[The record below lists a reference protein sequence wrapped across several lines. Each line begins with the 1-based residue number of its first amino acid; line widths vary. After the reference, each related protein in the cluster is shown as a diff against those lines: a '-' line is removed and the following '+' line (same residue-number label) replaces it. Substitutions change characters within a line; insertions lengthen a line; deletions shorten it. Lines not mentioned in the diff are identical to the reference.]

1 MEKEK
6 IKAMVTKT
14 VMWSVK
20 NHWLMLVLILGLQY
34 ISGDAIG
41 GDKKWLEITGYQNWR
56 IIHEINSKL
65 ILIVTGLLALEKGY
79 LFLLRSRKI

>member
-34 ISGDAIG
+34 ISGEAIG
-41 GDKKWLEITGYQNWR
+41 GDRKWLEITGYQNWR
-56 IIHEINSKL
+56 MIHELNSKL

>member
-1 MEKEK
+1 MEKVK

-34 ISGDAIG
+34 ISGEAIG

-56 IIHEINSKL
+56 MIHELNSKL

>member
-34 ISGDAIG
+34 ISGEAIG
-41 GDKKWLEITGYQNWR
+41 RDKKWLEITGYQNWR
-56 IIHEINSKL
+56 MIHELNSKL

>member
-6 IKAMVTKT
+6 IKAMVTKM

-34 ISGDAIG
+34 ISGEAIG

-56 IIHEINSKL
+56 MIHELNSKL

-79 LFLLRSRKI
+79 LFLLRSRKV

>member
-6 IKAMVTKT
+6 IKAMVTKM

-34 ISGDAIG
+34 ISGEAIG

-56 IIHEINSKL
+56 MIHELNSKL
-65 ILIVTGLLALEKGY
+65 ILVVTGLLALEKGY
-79 LFLLRSRKI
+79 LFLLRSRKV

>member
-1 MEKEK
+1 MEKSNL
-6 IKAMVTKT
+6 KAIVTKI

-34 ISGDAIG
+34 ISGEAIG
-41 GDKKWLEITGYQNWR
+41 GDRKWLEITGYQNWR
-56 IIHEINSKL
+56 MIHELNSKL

-79 LFLLRSRKI
+79 LYLLRRRKI

>member
-1 MEKEK
+1 MEREK
-6 IKAMVTKT
+6 IKAMITKM

-34 ISGDAIG
+34 ISGEAIG

-56 IIHEINSKL
+56 MIHELNSKL

>member
-1 MEKEK
+1 MEKVK
-6 IKAMVTKT
+6 IKAMVTKM

-34 ISGDAIG
+34 ISGEAIG
-41 GDKKWLEITGYQNWR
+41 GDRKWLEITGYQNWR
-56 IIHEINSKL
+56 MIHELNSKL

>member
-6 IKAMVTKT
+6 IKTMVTKT

-34 ISGDAIG
+34 ISGEAIG

-56 IIHEINSKL
+56 MIHELNSKL
-65 ILIVTGLLALEKGY
+65 ILVVTGLLALEKGY

>member
-1 MEKEK
+1 
-6 IKAMVTKT
+6 
-14 VMWSVK
+14 MWSVK

-34 ISGDAIG
+34 ISGEAIG

-56 IIHEINSKL
+56 MIHELNSKL

>member
-6 IKAMVTKT
+6 IKAMVTKM

-34 ISGDAIG
+34 ISGEAIG

-56 IIHEINSKL
+56 MIHELNSKL

-79 LFLLRSRKI
+79 LSLLRSRKV

>member
-34 ISGDAIG
+34 ISGEAIG

-56 IIHEINSKL
+56 MIHELNSKL
-65 ILIVTGLLALEKGY
+65 ILVVTGLLALEKGY

>member
-1 MEKEK
+1 
-6 IKAMVTKT
+6 MVTKT

-34 ISGDAIG
+34 ISGEAIG

-56 IIHEINSKL
+56 MIHELNSKL

>member
-1 MEKEK
+1 MEKVK
-6 IKAMVTKT
+6 IKAMVTKM

-34 ISGDAIG
+34 ISGEAIG

-56 IIHEINSKL
+56 MIHELNSKL

>member
-6 IKAMVTKT
+6 IKATVTKT

-34 ISGDAIG
+34 ISGEAIG

-56 IIHEINSKL
+56 MIHELNSKL

>member
-34 ISGDAIG
+34 ISGEAIG
-41 GDKKWLEITGYQNWR
+41 GDKKWLEIIGYQNWR
-56 IIHEINSKL
+56 MIHELNSKL
-65 ILIVTGLLALEKGY
+65 ILVVTGLLALEKGY
-79 LFLLRSRKI
+79 LFLLRSRKV

>member
-6 IKAMVTKT
+6 IKATVTKT

-34 ISGDAIG
+34 ISGEAIG

-56 IIHEINSKL
+56 MIHELNSKL
-65 ILIVTGLLALEKGY
+65 ILVVTGLLALEKGY

>member
-6 IKAMVTKT
+6 IKTMVTKM
-14 VMWSVK
+14 VMLSVK

-34 ISGDAIG
+34 ISGEAIG
-41 GDKKWLEITGYQNWR
+41 GDRKWLEITGYQNWR
-56 IIHEINSKL
+56 MIHELNSKL

>member
-6 IKAMVTKT
+6 IKAMVTKM

-34 ISGDAIG
+34 ISGEAIG

-56 IIHEINSKL
+56 MIHEINSKL
-65 ILIVTGLLALEKGY
+65 ILVVTGLLALEKGY

>member
-1 MEKEK
+1 MEKSNLK
-6 IKAMVTKT
+6 TIVTKI

-34 ISGDAIG
+34 ISGEAIG

-56 IIHEINSKL
+56 MIHELNSKL

>member
-34 ISGDAIG
+34 ISGEAIG

-56 IIHEINSKL
+56 IIHELNSKL

>member
-34 ISGDAIG
+34 ISGEAIG

-56 IIHEINSKL
+56 MIHELNSKL
-65 ILIVTGLLALEKGY
+65 ILVVTGLLALEKGY
-79 LFLLRSRKI
+79 LFLLRSRKV

>member
-34 ISGDAIG
+34 ISGEAIG

-56 IIHEINSKL
+56 MIHELNSKV

>member
-6 IKAMVTKT
+6 IKAMVTKM

-34 ISGDAIG
+34 ISGEAIG

-56 IIHEINSKL
+56 MIHELNSKL
-65 ILIVTGLLALEKGY
+65 ILVVTGLLALEKGY

>member
-6 IKAMVTKT
+6 IKTMVTKT

-34 ISGDAIG
+34 ISGEAMG

-56 IIHEINSKL
+56 MIHELNSKL

>member
-6 IKAMVTKT
+6 IKAMVTKM

-34 ISGDAIG
+34 ISGEAIG

-56 IIHEINSKL
+56 MIHELNSKL